1 MTFIRKDGLDV
12 GKYTTLSDGNST
24 KKFVQLLVVP
34 DGQLQV
40 TGDDS
45 GLLNCCLGQRCQ
57 PREGVL
63 PYICMLYWYVPRDR
77 SGIGYV
83 LVWYRDQQLLT
94 KLSCGGDLVALEA
107 KYHATCLAKLYRKA
121 QTSSYDDNGE
131 EKIVRPEGIA
141 LAELVAYIE
150 ESTLTIFK
158 LADLAK
164 AYKSRSEHDRLDINR
179 IAMVDAFQEETSNS
193 NLIHPPYLLYYLF
206 SLIDQAKSVAMI
218 RHAMNVIKECVHHLN
233 PGQVPVIAMDQPL
246 YTVAKQIQW
255 NWPDQYGEQKF
266 VIMFGGLHIEMA
278 FLKAIGGWLEDS
290 GWVAAIVDANVA
302 SSGTAES
309 FIKATS
315 VTRSRRTHQVTAS
328 SLYILLNKAYSMYI
342 EGVDDDAL
350 LFDDW
355 CHKQALAVP
364 QFQYWYTTLQL
375 ELLLLTFLRSLRQ
388 ANFTLYI
395 EALSKMMPWFFAL
408 NHTNYARWLPVHL
421 RDMYSLKQ
429 AAPEV
434 ASHFEKGFFTVHK
447 SPRSFSAIAIDHAH
461 EQNNAIV
468 KGDGGAVGLTENPV
482 ALRRWMTSGPEM
494 ARLVNEFESSML
506 MTSNH
511 QSSESHHE
519 VQTSFQVSFFKD
531 VTSLVATFED
541 LGNPFIE
548 ESEDLLV
555 LDTKEIAAPDAVGR
569 LRQIETIGRDQF
581 DTFLTERLLDRKKS
595 LYDPIK
601 RNKLSLFASP
611 PSRKTSKTA
620 HQLTSMKRDCSLF
633 ARLYISCQTREGD
646 LDDFF
651 KHENQGCPPSL
662 SNFGKLRLPKNKS
675 QLTECLEADST
686 VRSEMP
692 NSIDVTIIDGAVL
705 VHMIKPGTEKTF
717 SEYASQSFLPYIQ
730 AQSRHVDRLDV
741 VWDEYVENSL
751 KATTRGNRGAG
762 VRRRVAGTNRLPSN
776 WKEFLRVDENK
787 RELFKFLAECISNL
801 DVQKQIITT
810 YGDQVLCTLPRD
822 TSSLAPC
829 SHEEADTRM
838 MLHVQDAVQHGYEK
852 IMLRTVDTDVLILAV
867 AVLSQLSE
875 HARPELWLAFGTGN
889 HLRYIA
895 AHEISSSLGPQTSK
909 ALPVFHAFTG
919 CDTVS
924 CFGGR
929 GKNTALEV
937 WKLRAALVEHTKRAA
952 YQAGYCWGQA
962 LKPRPVLPS
971 PEKWGWTLS
980 EGTWEPF
987 WSALPDVTKSCRQL
1001 VECGCKKGCR
1011 GRCSC
1016 AKVELTCT
1024 ALCSC
1029 AEECGNR

>member
-1 MTFIRKDGLDV
+1 MISN
-12 GKYTTLSDGNST
+12 Y
-24 KKFVQLLVVP
+24 
-34 DGQLQV
+34 
-40 TGDDS
+40 TGDPA
-45 GLLNCCLGQRCQ
+45 LLHHLISSKTIDMPSIETLDIAVLKDLANECSMTLPAGASKIPLQRKTPQLDAAASFGEENQ
-57 PREGVL
+57 PMPTLRDRRFFAEGTIGVL
-63 PYICMLYWYVPRDR
+63 PAVKESPLPQTG
-77 SGIGYV
+77 SE
-83 LVWYRDQQLLT
+83 DQQLLT

-179 IAMVDAFQEETSNS
+179 IAMVDAFQEE
-193 NLIHPPYLLYYLF
+193 
-206 SLIDQAKSVAMI
+206 
-218 RHAMNVIKECVHHLN
+218 
-233 PGQVPVIAMDQPL
+233 
-246 YTVAKQIQW
+246 
-255 NWPDQYGEQKF
+255 
-266 VIMFGGLHIEMA
+266 
-278 FLKAIGGWLEDS
+278 
-290 GWVAAIVDANVA
+290 
-302 SSGTAES
+302 
-309 FIKATS
+309 
-315 VTRSRRTHQVTAS
+315 
-328 SLYILLNKAYSMYI
+328 
-342 EGVDDDAL
+342 
-350 LFDDW
+350 
-355 CHKQALAVP
+355 
-364 QFQYWYTTLQL
+364 
-375 ELLLLTFLRSLRQ
+375 
-388 ANFTLYI
+388 
-395 EALSKMMPWFFAL
+395 
-408 NHTNYARWLPVHL
+408 
-421 RDMYSLKQ
+421 
-429 AAPEV
+429 
-434 ASHFEKGFFTVHK
+434 
-447 SPRSFSAIAIDHAH
+447 
-461 EQNNAIV
+461 
-468 KGDGGAVGLTENPV
+468 
-482 ALRRWMTSGPEM
+482 
-494 ARLVNEFESSML
+494 
-506 MTSNH
+506 
-511 QSSESHHE
+511 
-519 VQTSFQVSFFKD
+519 D

-987 WSALPDVTKSCRQL
+987 CLI
-1001 VECGCKKGCR
+1001 
-1011 GRCSC
+1011 
-1016 AKVELTCT
+1016 
-1024 ALCSC
+1024 
-1029 AEECGNR
+1029 

>member
-1 MTFIRKDGLDV
+1 
-12 GKYTTLSDGNST
+12 
-24 KKFVQLLVVP
+24 
-34 DGQLQV
+34 
-40 TGDDS
+40 
-45 GLLNCCLGQRCQ
+45 
-57 PREGVL
+57 
-63 PYICMLYWYVPRDR
+63 
-77 SGIGYV
+77 
-83 LVWYRDQQLLT
+83 
-94 KLSCGGDLVALEA
+94 
-107 KYHATCLAKLYRKA
+107 
-121 QTSSYDDNGE
+121 
-131 EKIVRPEGIA
+131 
-141 LAELVAYIE
+141 
-150 ESTLTIFK
+150 
-158 LADLAK
+158 
-164 AYKSRSEHDRLDINR
+164 
-179 IAMVDAFQEETSNS
+179 
-193 NLIHPPYLLYYLF
+193 
-206 SLIDQAKSVAMI
+206 
-218 RHAMNVIKECVHHLN
+218 
-233 PGQVPVIAMDQPL
+233 
-246 YTVAKQIQW
+246 
-255 NWPDQYGEQKF
+255 
-266 VIMFGGLHIEMA
+266 MFGGLHIEMA

-315 VTRSRRTHQVTAS
+315 VTRSRRAHQVTAS

-355 CHKQALAVP
+355 CHKQAIAVP

-633 ARLYISCQTREGD
+633 ARLYISCQTTGLCKVLTGPDRTGQMRTPD
-646 LDDFF
+646 RMPDRIPDA
-651 KHENQGCPPSL
+651 GRRTPDA
-662 SNFGKLRLPKNKS
+662 GRLKKIKNK
-675 QLTECLEADST
+675 
-686 VRSEMP
+686 
-692 NSIDVTIIDGAVL
+692 
-705 VHMIKPGTEKTF
+705 K
-717 SEYASQSFLPYIQ
+717 
-730 AQSRHVDRLDV
+730 
-741 VWDEYVENSL
+741 
-751 KATTRGNRGAG
+751 
-762 VRRRVAGTNRLPSN
+762 
-776 WKEFLRVDENK
+776 
-787 RELFKFLAECISNL
+787 
-801 DVQKQIITT
+801 
-810 YGDQVLCTLPRD
+810 
-822 TSSLAPC
+822 
-829 SHEEADTRM
+829 
-838 MLHVQDAVQHGYEK
+838 
-852 IMLRTVDTDVLILAV
+852 
-867 AVLSQLSE
+867 
-875 HARPELWLAFGTGN
+875 
-889 HLRYIA
+889 
-895 AHEISSSLGPQTSK
+895 
-909 ALPVFHAFTG
+909 
-919 CDTVS
+919 
-924 CFGGR
+924 
-929 GKNTALEV
+929 
-937 WKLRAALVEHTKRAA
+937 
-952 YQAGYCWGQA
+952 
-962 LKPRPVLPS
+962 
-971 PEKWGWTLS
+971 
-980 EGTWEPF
+980 
-987 WSALPDVTKSCRQL
+987 
-1001 VECGCKKGCR
+1001 
-1011 GRCSC
+1011 
-1016 AKVELTCT
+1016 
-1024 ALCSC
+1024 
-1029 AEECGNR
+1029 